1 MIAEVKQTQFGHP
14 LEFFDRVYVINLKSR
29 PDRRRQMEGELAAV
43 GFSSRNLEWFD
54 AIKPDSRG
62 PFETV
67 GARGC
72 FLSHVGVFAAASR
85 YKLERFAILEDDC
98 DLVGD
103 FNLRMSTI
111 VQQLR
116 ATRWDVFY
124 GGGRVDARL
133 PLTGELA
140 RVEPATPI
148 GCTHFIAFQGTHAI
162 RRIADYLAWRGR
174 PVIPRAARCTLTAH
188 TAGRAAICC
197 SKPRSPTR
205 TCATSA
211 PHEVTL
217 LVPGGGTGRPA
228 SAKPPAWQERCG
240 ALLRGTREEATDS
253 GVIAGAPPSPK
264 KGLKGEGR
272 VACLEAA

>member
-1 MIAEVKQTQFGHP
+1 MKQAQFGHP

-29 PDRRRQMEGELAAV
+29 PDRRRQMEGEFAAV
-43 GFSSRNLEWFD
+43 GFSSGNLEWFD

-85 YKLERFAILEDDC
+85 HKLKRFLILEDDC
-98 DLVGD
+98 DFVD
-103 FNLRMSTI
+103 EFTLRMRTI

-124 GGGRVDARL
+124 GGGSVDARV

-148 GCTHFIAFQGTHAI
+148 GCAHFVAFQGTHAI
-162 RRIADYLAWRGR
+162 RRVADYLAAQLAR
-174 PVIPRAARCTLTAH
+174 PGGDPAGGPMHVDGSYCWARRDLLLETVIANPDVCH
-188 TAGRAAICC
+188 Q
-197 SKPRSPTR
+197 RSSR
-205 TCATSA
+205 R
-211 PHEVTL
+211 TL
-217 LVPGGGTGRPA
+217 LVPGGGTVRPA
-228 SAKPPAWQERCG
+228 SAKPPEW
-240 ALLRGTREEATDS
+240 
-253 GVIAGAPPSPK
+253 
-264 KGLKGEGR
+264 
-272 VACLEAA
+272 